1 MPDLTPLDDA
11 LVERLVQDS
20 LDEDRVDLDLT
31 TQSIAASLSDGTAE
45 IIARAD
51 GVICGLAFAT
61 AAFEALDPDV
71 EITAHCADGD
81 SVAAGDVLA
90 TVRGHVL
97 HLLRAERTALNWL
110 QRLSGTA
117 TLTATAVA
125 AATAGGHAQI
135 LDTRKT
141 TPGLRAAERYAV
153 RCGGGLN
160 HRDSSPPAIL
170 LKDNHIAAV
179 GSITDAVHAALE
191 HSGPATAVEVEVANL
206 DQAREALDA
215 GAPALLLDNFAIA
228 DLPRAV
234 ELAHR
239 FEAAV
244 EASGGIAITQI
255 NRNRRDRRR
264 LHLNGRSHPLR
275 SSPRYRPRPPPL
287 RRPARISI
295 SPLPPRCGGR
305 ARADALTFSAPPYP
319 RRDRSSSSESIT
331 TVNGP
336 SFTSSTSISA
346 PNSPRA
352 TAKPLASSCPAKR
365 STSVLRHP
373 AAPPA

>member
-1 MPDLTPLDDA
+1 MPDLIPLDEA

-71 EITAHCADGD
+71 EIIAHHTDGD
-81 SVAAGDVLA
+81 TVAAGDVLA
-90 TVRGHVL
+90 TIRGRVL
-97 HLLRAERTALNWL
+97 DLLRAERTALNWL

-117 TLTATAVA
+117 TLTAAAVT

-153 RCGGGLN
+153 RCGGGIN
-160 HRDSSPPAIL
+160 HRDSLAAGIL

-191 HSGPATAVEVEVANL
+191 HTGPATAVEVEVANI

-239 FEAAV
+239 FDAAV

-255 NRNRRDRRR
+255 TEIAATGVD
-264 LHLNGRSHPLR
+264 
-275 SSPRYRPRPPPL
+275 Y
-287 RRPARISI
+287 ISM
-295 SPLPPRCGGR
+295 G
-305 ARADALTFSAPPYP
+305 ALTHSAPAL
-319 RRDRSSSSESIT
+319 DI
-331 TVNGP
+331 
-336 SFTSSTSISA
+336 A
-346 PNSPRA
+346 MD
-352 TAKPLASSCPAKR
+352 
-365 STSVLRHP
+365 LRP
-373 AAPPA
+373 

>member
-1 MPDLTPLDDA
+1 MPDLSPLDEA

-71 EITAHCADGD
+71 EILPHCADGD
-81 SVAAGDVLA
+81 AVAAGDVLA
-90 TVRGHVL
+90 TIRGRVL
-97 HLLRAERTALNWL
+97 DLLRAERTALNWL

-117 TLTATAVA
+117 TLTAAAVA

-160 HRDSSPPAIL
+160 HRDSLAAGIL

-191 HSGPATAVEVEVANL
+191 HSGPATAVEVEVANI

-215 GAPALLLDNFAIA
+215 GAPALLLDNFAIG

-239 FEAAV
+239 FDAAV
-244 EASGGIAITQI
+244 EASGGIAIAQI
-255 NRNRRDRRR
+255 TEIAATGVDYISMGALTHSRPALDRPRHR
-264 LHLNGRSHPLR
+264 HFPSPPADGGRSVRRQGAEGGLQ
-275 SSPRYRPRPPPL
+275 PRRNGLAYLVRHSGPPL
-287 RRPARISI
+287 TRH
-295 SPLPPRCGGR
+295 LPPRCGGR
-305 ARADALTFSAPPYP
+305 ARADALTFSHPPTPDATDPAPPN
-319 RRDRSSSSESIT
+319 RS
-331 TVNGP
+331 
-336 SFTSSTSISA
+336 
-346 PNSPRA
+346 
-352 TAKPLASSCPAKR
+352 
-365 STSVLRHP
+365 
-373 AAPPA
+373 PP